1 MREAVWVLCG
11 ELAREPKHKGDPIRL
26 DVGAPAG
33 SAERV
38 NLSIEQI
45 SMRMVTDIPD
55 RLVDLLEI
63 AAYVYAA
70 DQLKTRGGDAMRDL
84 GHDWRRDFQ
93 FVVPVRDFQFWKRSD
108 TRRMLQETL
117 GFLADDDYRF
127 DFKAA
132 QKPLSIAG
140 YLGLE
145 ADGAPV
151 GFAPD
156 RVVLFS
162 GGLDSLAGVASSLLQ
177 RGERLAV
184 VSHSASTAVQGRQQ
198 ELIGALRARCPQ
210 QQLFHIGVRVTRG
223 LEEPREFTQRTR
235 SFLFASL
242 AFVVARLFGKNEVT
256 FYENGIVSVNLPI
269 AEHVVGARATRT
281 THPRTLADFSKL
293 FGLIADEPV
302 RVTNPYFWFTKADVL
317 HRIADAG
324 AAGLIAGSFS
334 CSHVRLWVK
343 SGQQCGICT
352 QCIDR
357 RFAVLAAGLEAHDP
371 EEGYQTD
378 LLTGERADGKE
389 LVVAESFVLS
399 ARRFSKLTQTALFG
413 RYGELLRVLPYLD
426 GDIEKNATQL
436 FELYRRHGL
445 NVVRVANA
453 ALAETTLDTVLT
465 LPPTCLLSLLR
476 SPGGFQSE
484 VLRDPVELEPPA
496 RERAQAPSA
505 TTISVSLN
513 RRRRRAVV
521 GTGVVLTGT
530 SFDLIA
536 TLADYRNLT
545 QLEHRDDEGAYFP
558 TARLMSQWSVD
569 GETVRRRVMRCRKSL
584 SKGFREKYGETI
596 ADDAVVQSSRWN
608 GYRLNPNVLLRTEAT
623 ADSAPVAA
631 GVTSFSR
638 RSRLSAAA
646 ATKQGLGSG

>member
-1 MREAVWVLCG
+1 MGEAVRVLCG
-11 ELAREPKHKGDPIRL
+11 ELAREPKHKGNPIRL

-33 SAERV
+33 TAERV

-84 GHDWRRDFQ
+84 GREWRREFQ
-93 FVVPVRDFQFWKRSD
+93 FVVPVRDLQFWKRRE
-108 TRRMLQETL
+108 TKQALQETL
-117 GFLADDDYRF
+117 EFLADDEYRF

-132 QKPLSIAG
+132 QKPLPIAG

-145 ADGAPV
+145 AGGAPV
-151 GFAPD
+151 GFIPD

-177 RGERLAV
+177 RGERLAI

-198 ELIGALRARCPQ
+198 ELIGELRARCPQ

-242 AFVVARLFGKNEVT
+242 AFVVARLFGKNEIT

-269 AEHVVGARATRT
+269 AEHVLGARATRT
-281 THPRTLADFSKL
+281 THPKTLADFSKL
-293 FGLIADEPV
+293 FGLIAEGPV
-302 RVTNPYFWFTKADVL
+302 RVTNPFFWLTKADVL
-317 HRIADAG
+317 RRISDAG
-324 AAGLIAGSFS
+324 VAGLIAVSFS

-378 LLTGERADGKE
+378 LLTGERAEGRE

-399 ARRFSKLTQTALFG
+399 ARRFSLLTQTALFG

-426 GDIEKNATQL
+426 GAMETNATRL
-436 FELYRRHGL
+436 FELYRSHGR

-453 ALAETTLDTVLT
+453 ALAETTLDAILT
-465 LPPTCLLSLLR
+465 LPPTCLLALLR
-476 SPGGFQSE
+476 SPGGFQPE
-484 VLRDPVELEPPA
+484 VLRRDPVELEPPA
-496 RERAQAPSA
+496 RERAQTQWA
-505 TTISVSLN
+505 TAISVSLN
-513 RRRRRAVV
+513 RRRKEAVV
-521 GTGVVLTGT
+521 GAGVVLSGT

-536 TLADYRNLT
+536 TLADHRNRT
-545 QLEHRDDEGAYFP
+545 QLEQRDDDESYLP
-558 TARLMSQWSVD
+558 TGRLMSQWSVE
-569 GETVRRRVMRCRKSL
+569 GEIVRRRVMRCRKSL
-584 SKGFREKYGETI
+584 SKGFRENYGQLI
-596 ADDAVVQSSRWN
+596 DDDAVVQSRRWH
-608 GYRLNPNVLLRTEAT
+608 GYRLNPNVVLRTEA
-623 ADSAPVAA
+623 APDSAPRVD
-631 GVTSFSR
+631 GVTSSSR
-638 RSRLSAAA
+638 RSRLHPRDLDKTRA
-646 ATKQGLGSG
+646 